1 MLLTQ
6 APFNSIFPIQTP
18 VLQRIV
24 DRMKKI
30 GFDPAHPILVWKRG
44 SDAVVIDGHTRLQ
57 AALSLGIRDIP
68 VIFREFDNPGDALD
82 YAVSQQVERRNMT
95 PADMLRYIEAADKL
109 LERGRKKLAPNG
121 ANSEDHPVQHGK
133 SAAKLAEVLNVLN
146 GDKITAVNARDLW
159 KFLESKQEFAN
170 WIKDRIRKYG
180 FKEGLDFTVDKIING
195 ENKGRFA
202 ANEYFISLDMAK
214 ELAMVENNER
224 GRQARQ
230 YFIEVEKRFRHAGNL
245 VEAIRVALTPIIREN
260 EQYRARLELAR
271 NFLPNGNPGDLNR
284 AGLPKNKF
292 RRGCYVARNGRDI
305 SLLMENPTLP
315 GLFEEI
321 PVNLMNGHFGA
332 LPEPEAVYED

>member
-1 MLLTQ
+1 
-6 APFNSIFPIQTP
+6 
-18 VLQRIV
+18 
-24 DRMKKI
+24 MKAELIK
-30 GFDPAHPILVWKRG
+30 
-44 SDAVVIDGHTRLQ
+44 TT
-57 AALSLGIRDIP
+57 GI
-68 VIFREFDNPGDALD
+68 
-82 YAVSQQVERRNMT
+82 T
-95 PADMLRYIEAADKL
+95 
-109 LERGRKKLAPNG
+109 
-121 ANSEDHPVQHGK
+121 
-133 SAAKLAEVLNVLN
+133 LN

-159 KFLESKQEFAN
+159 KFLESKQDFST
-170 WIKDRIRKYG
+170 WIKRRIEKYD
-180 FKEGLDFTVDKIING
+180 FIEGQDYLLHKFVEQLPSGAKHCI
-195 ENKGRFA
+195 
-202 ANEYFISLDMAK
+202 EYLISLDMAK

-245 VEAIRVALTPIIREN
+245 VETIRAALTPIIREN

-321 PVNLMNGHFGA
+321 PVNLMNGHFGV
-332 LPEPEAVYED
+332 LPEPETVYED

>member
-1 MLLTQ
+1 MNASQEQLPPEMLLTQ

-133 SAAKLAEVLNVLN
+133 SAAKLAEVLNVSLRKARGFARLQEKVPMKPKSSLQRRYFCQQGLQRY
-146 GDKITAVNARDLW
+146 GDPLCFKKKHCAGGKRDFSGGAASTRYEIPYEEHSG
-159 KFLESKQEFAN
+159 KHHC
-170 WIKDRIRKYG
+170 RI
-180 FKEGLDFTVDKIING
+180 
-195 ENKGRFA
+195 
-202 ANEYFISLDMAK
+202 
-214 ELAMVENNER
+214 
-224 GRQARQ
+224 
-230 YFIEVEKRFRHAGNL
+230 EKR
-245 VEAIRVALTPIIREN
+245 
-260 EQYRARLELAR
+260 
-271 NFLPNGNPGDLNR
+271 D
-284 AGLPKNKF
+284 
-292 RRGCYVARNGRDI
+292 
-305 SLLMENPTLP
+305 
-315 GLFEEI
+315 
-321 PVNLMNGHFGA
+321 
-332 LPEPEAVYED
+332 

>member
-1 MLLTQ
+1 MTTELIKT
-6 APFNSIFPIQTP
+6 T
-18 VLQRIV
+18 
-24 DRMKKI
+24 
-30 GFDPAHPILVWKRG
+30 
-44 SDAVVIDGHTRLQ
+44 
-57 AALSLGIRDIP
+57 GI
-68 VIFREFDNPGDALD
+68 
-82 YAVSQQVERRNMT
+82 T
-95 PADMLRYIEAADKL
+95 
-109 LERGRKKLAPNG
+109 
-121 ANSEDHPVQHGK
+121 
-133 SAAKLAEVLNVLN
+133 LN

-159 KFLESKQEFAN
+159 KFLESKQDFST
-170 WIKDRIRKYG
+170 WIKRRIEKYD
-180 FKEGLDFTVDKIING
+180 FIEGQDYLLHKFVEQLPSGAKHCI
-195 ENKGRFA
+195 
-202 ANEYFISLDMAK
+202 EYLISLDMAK

-245 VEAIRVALTPIIREN
+245 VEAIRAALTPIIREN

-332 LPEPEAVYED
+332 LPEPERGYED

>member
-1 MLLTQ
+1 MTTELIKT
-6 APFNSIFPIQTP
+6 T
-18 VLQRIV
+18 
-24 DRMKKI
+24 
-30 GFDPAHPILVWKRG
+30 
-44 SDAVVIDGHTRLQ
+44 
-57 AALSLGIRDIP
+57 GI
-68 VIFREFDNPGDALD
+68 
-82 YAVSQQVERRNMT
+82 T
-95 PADMLRYIEAADKL
+95 
-109 LERGRKKLAPNG
+109 
-121 ANSEDHPVQHGK
+121 
-133 SAAKLAEVLNVLN
+133 LN

-159 KFLESKQEFAN
+159 KFLESKQDFST
-170 WIKDRIRKYG
+170 WIKRRIEKYE
-180 FKEGLDFTVDKIING
+180 FIEGQDYLLHKFVEQLPSGAKHCI
-195 ENKGRFA
+195 
-202 ANEYFISLDMAK
+202 EYLISLDMAK

-230 YFIEVEKRFRHAGNL
+230 YFIEVEKRYRQTGNL
-245 VEAIRVALTPIIREN
+245 VETIRAALTPIIREN

-332 LPEPEAVYED
+332 LPEPETVYED

>member
-1 MLLTQ
+1 MTTELIKT
-6 APFNSIFPIQTP
+6 T
-18 VLQRIV
+18 
-24 DRMKKI
+24 
-30 GFDPAHPILVWKRG
+30 
-44 SDAVVIDGHTRLQ
+44 
-57 AALSLGIRDIP
+57 GI
-68 VIFREFDNPGDALD
+68 
-82 YAVSQQVERRNMT
+82 T
-95 PADMLRYIEAADKL
+95 
-109 LERGRKKLAPNG
+109 
-121 ANSEDHPVQHGK
+121 
-133 SAAKLAEVLNVLN
+133 LN

-159 KFLESKQEFAN
+159 KFLESKQDFST
-170 WIKDRIRKYG
+170 WIKRRIEKYE
-180 FKEGLDFTVDKIING
+180 FIEGQDYLLHKFVEQLPSGAKHCI
-195 ENKGRFA
+195 
-202 ANEYFISLDMAK
+202 EYLISLDMAK

-230 YFIEVEKRFRHAGNL
+230 YFIEVEKRYRQTGNL
-245 VEAIRVALTPIIREN
+245 VETIRAALTPIIREN

>member
-1 MLLTQ
+1 MEGTSMTTELIKT
-6 APFNSIFPIQTP
+6 T
-18 VLQRIV
+18 
-24 DRMKKI
+24 
-30 GFDPAHPILVWKRG
+30 
-44 SDAVVIDGHTRLQ
+44 
-57 AALSLGIRDIP
+57 GI
-68 VIFREFDNPGDALD
+68 
-82 YAVSQQVERRNMT
+82 T
-95 PADMLRYIEAADKL
+95 
-109 LERGRKKLAPNG
+109 
-121 ANSEDHPVQHGK
+121 
-133 SAAKLAEVLNVLN
+133 LN

-159 KFLESKQEFAN
+159 KFLESKQDFST
-170 WIKDRIRKYG
+170 WIKRRIEKYE
-180 FKEGLDFTVDKIING
+180 FIEGQDYLLHKFVEQLPSGAKHCI
-195 ENKGRFA
+195 
-202 ANEYFISLDMAK
+202 EYLISLDMAK

-230 YFIEVEKRFRHAGNL
+230 YFIEVEKRYRQTGNL
-245 VEAIRVALTPIIREN
+245 VETIRAALTPIIREN

-332 LPEPEAVYED
+332 LPEPETVYED

>member
-1 MLLTQ
+1 
-6 APFNSIFPIQTP
+6 
-18 VLQRIV
+18 
-24 DRMKKI
+24 MKAELIK
-30 GFDPAHPILVWKRG
+30 
-44 SDAVVIDGHTRLQ
+44 TT
-57 AALSLGIRDIP
+57 GI
-68 VIFREFDNPGDALD
+68 
-82 YAVSQQVERRNMT
+82 T
-95 PADMLRYIEAADKL
+95 
-109 LERGRKKLAPNG
+109 
-121 ANSEDHPVQHGK
+121 
-133 SAAKLAEVLNVLN
+133 LN
-146 GDKITAVNARDLW
+146 GDSITAVNARDLW
-159 KFLESKQEFAN
+159 KFLESKQDFST
-170 WIKDRIRKYG
+170 WIKRRIEKYD
-180 FKEGLDFTVDKIING
+180 FIEGQDYLLHKFVEQLPSGAKHCI
-195 ENKGRFA
+195 
-202 ANEYFISLDMAK
+202 EYLISLDMAK

-245 VEAIRVALTPIIREN
+245 VEAIRAALTPIIREN

-332 LPEPEAVYED
+332 LPEPEA

>member
-1 MLLTQ
+1 MTAELIKT
-6 APFNSIFPIQTP
+6 T
-18 VLQRIV
+18 
-24 DRMKKI
+24 
-30 GFDPAHPILVWKRG
+30 
-44 SDAVVIDGHTRLQ
+44 
-57 AALSLGIRDIP
+57 GI
-68 VIFREFDNPGDALD
+68 
-82 YAVSQQVERRNMT
+82 T
-95 PADMLRYIEAADKL
+95 
-109 LERGRKKLAPNG
+109 
-121 ANSEDHPVQHGK
+121 
-133 SAAKLAEVLNVLN
+133 LN

-180 FKEGLDFTVDKIING
+180 FLQGIVFTVDKIING

-202 ANEYFISLDMAK
+202 SNEYLISLDMAK

-230 YFIEVEKRFRHAGNL
+230 YFIEVEKRFRHAGSL
-245 VEAIRVALTPIIREN
+245 AETIRAALTPIIREN

-305 SLLMENPTLP
+305 SLLMENPPQP

-321 PVNLMNGHFGA
+321 PVNLMNSQFA
-332 LPEPEAVYED
+332 ELPEPESVYED

>member
-1 MLLTQ
+1 MAEAQKQNT
-6 APFNSIFPIQTP
+6 ST
-18 VLQRIV
+18 
-24 DRMKKI
+24 
-30 GFDPAHPILVWKRG
+30 
-44 SDAVVIDGHTRLQ
+44 
-57 AALSLGIRDIP
+57 GI
-68 VIFREFDNPGDALD
+68 
-82 YAVSQQVERRNMT
+82 T
-95 PADMLRYIEAADKL
+95 
-109 LERGRKKLAPNG
+109 
-121 ANSEDHPVQHGK
+121 
-133 SAAKLAEVLNVLN
+133 LN
-146 GDKITAVNARDLW
+146 GDKSTAVNARDLW
-159 KFLESKQEFAN
+159 KFLESKQDFST
-170 WIKDRIRKYG
+170 WIKRRIEKYE
-180 FKEGLDFTVDKIING
+180 FIEGQDYLLHKFVEQLPSGAKHCI
-195 ENKGRFA
+195 
-202 ANEYFISLDMAK
+202 EYLISLDMAK

-245 VEAIRVALTPIIREN
+245 VEAIRAALTPIIREN

-332 LPEPEAVYED
+332 LPEPETVYED

>member
-1 MLLTQ
+1 MTTELIKT
-6 APFNSIFPIQTP
+6 T
-18 VLQRIV
+18 
-24 DRMKKI
+24 
-30 GFDPAHPILVWKRG
+30 
-44 SDAVVIDGHTRLQ
+44 
-57 AALSLGIRDIP
+57 GI
-68 VIFREFDNPGDALD
+68 
-82 YAVSQQVERRNMT
+82 T
-95 PADMLRYIEAADKL
+95 
-109 LERGRKKLAPNG
+109 
-121 ANSEDHPVQHGK
+121 
-133 SAAKLAEVLNVLN
+133 LN

-159 KFLESKQEFAN
+159 KFLESKQDFST
-170 WIKDRIRKYG
+170 WIKRRIEKYE
-180 FKEGLDFTVDKIING
+180 FIEGQDYLLHKFVEQLPSGAKHCI
-195 ENKGRFA
+195 
-202 ANEYFISLDMAK
+202 EYLISLDMAK

-245 VEAIRVALTPIIREN
+245 VEAIRAALTPIIREN

-321 PVNLMNGHFGA
+321 PVNLMNGHFGV
-332 LPEPEAVYED
+332 LPEPETVYED

>member
-1 MLLTQ
+1 MTTELIKT
-6 APFNSIFPIQTP
+6 T
-18 VLQRIV
+18 
-24 DRMKKI
+24 
-30 GFDPAHPILVWKRG
+30 
-44 SDAVVIDGHTRLQ
+44 
-57 AALSLGIRDIP
+57 GI
-68 VIFREFDNPGDALD
+68 
-82 YAVSQQVERRNMT
+82 T
-95 PADMLRYIEAADKL
+95 
-109 LERGRKKLAPNG
+109 
-121 ANSEDHPVQHGK
+121 
-133 SAAKLAEVLNVLN
+133 LN

-159 KFLESKQEFAN
+159 KFLESKQDFST
-170 WIKDRIRKYG
+170 WIKRRIEKYD
-180 FKEGLDFTVDKIING
+180 FIEGQDYLLHKFVEQLPSGAKHCI
-195 ENKGRFA
+195 
-202 ANEYFISLDMAK
+202 EYLISLDMAK

-245 VEAIRVALTPIIREN
+245 VEAIRAALTPIIREN

-332 LPEPEAVYED
+332 LPEPEA

>member
-1 MLLTQ
+1 
-6 APFNSIFPIQTP
+6 
-18 VLQRIV
+18 
-24 DRMKKI
+24 MKAELIK
-30 GFDPAHPILVWKRG
+30 
-44 SDAVVIDGHTRLQ
+44 TT
-57 AALSLGIRDIP
+57 GI
-68 VIFREFDNPGDALD
+68 
-82 YAVSQQVERRNMT
+82 T
-95 PADMLRYIEAADKL
+95 
-109 LERGRKKLAPNG
+109 
-121 ANSEDHPVQHGK
+121 
-133 SAAKLAEVLNVLN
+133 LN

-159 KFLESKQEFAN
+159 KFLESKQDFST
-170 WIKDRIRKYG
+170 WIKRRIEKYEFIERQDYLLHKFVEQLPSG
-180 FKEGLDFTVDKIING
+180 AKHCI
-195 ENKGRFA
+195 
-202 ANEYFISLDMAK
+202 EYLISLDMAK

-230 YFIEVEKRFRHAGNL
+230 YFIEVEKRYRQTGNL
-245 VEAIRVALTPIIREN
+245 VETIRAALTPIIREN

-332 LPEPEAVYED
+332 LPEPETVYED

>member
-1 MLLTQ
+1 MAEAQKQNT
-6 APFNSIFPIQTP
+6 SGT
-18 VLQRIV
+18 
-24 DRMKKI
+24 
-30 GFDPAHPILVWKRG
+30 
-44 SDAVVIDGHTRLQ
+44 
-57 AALSLGIRDIP
+57 
-68 VIFREFDNPGDALD
+68 
-82 YAVSQQVERRNMT
+82 NMT
-95 PADMLRYIEAADKL
+95 TELIKTT
-109 LERGRKKLAPNG
+109 GIT
-121 ANSEDHPVQHGK
+121 
-133 SAAKLAEVLNVLN
+133 LN

-159 KFLESKQEFAN
+159 KFLESKQDFST
-170 WIKDRIRKYG
+170 WIKRRIEKYE
-180 FKEGLDFTVDKIING
+180 FIEGQDYLLHKFVEQLPSGAKHCI
-195 ENKGRFA
+195 
-202 ANEYFISLDMAK
+202 EYLISLDMAK

-245 VEAIRVALTPIIREN
+245 VEAIRAALTPIIREN

-332 LPEPEAVYED
+332 LPEPETVYED

>member
-1 MLLTQ
+1 MTTELIKT
-6 APFNSIFPIQTP
+6 T
-18 VLQRIV
+18 
-24 DRMKKI
+24 
-30 GFDPAHPILVWKRG
+30 
-44 SDAVVIDGHTRLQ
+44 
-57 AALSLGIRDIP
+57 GI
-68 VIFREFDNPGDALD
+68 
-82 YAVSQQVERRNMT
+82 T
-95 PADMLRYIEAADKL
+95 
-109 LERGRKKLAPNG
+109 
-121 ANSEDHPVQHGK
+121 
-133 SAAKLAEVLNVLN
+133 LN

-159 KFLESKQEFAN
+159 KFLESKQDFST
-170 WIKDRIRKYG
+170 WIKRRIEKYD
-180 FKEGLDFTVDKIING
+180 FIEGQDYLLHKFVEQLPSGAKHCI
-195 ENKGRFA
+195 
-202 ANEYFISLDMAK
+202 EYLISLDMAK

-245 VEAIRVALTPIIREN
+245 VEAIRAALTPIIREN

-332 LPEPEAVYED
+332 LPEPET

>member
-1 MLLTQ
+1 
-6 APFNSIFPIQTP
+6 
-18 VLQRIV
+18 
-24 DRMKKI
+24 MKAELIK
-30 GFDPAHPILVWKRG
+30 
-44 SDAVVIDGHTRLQ
+44 TT
-57 AALSLGIRDIP
+57 GI
-68 VIFREFDNPGDALD
+68 
-82 YAVSQQVERRNMT
+82 T
-95 PADMLRYIEAADKL
+95 
-109 LERGRKKLAPNG
+109 
-121 ANSEDHPVQHGK
+121 
-133 SAAKLAEVLNVLN
+133 LN

-159 KFLESKQEFAN
+159 KFLESKQDFST
-170 WIKDRIRKYG
+170 WIKRRIEKYE
-180 FKEGLDFTVDKIING
+180 FIEGQDYLLHKFVEQLPSGAKHCI
-195 ENKGRFA
+195 
-202 ANEYFISLDMAK
+202 EYLISLDMAK

-230 YFIEVEKRFRHAGNL
+230 YFIEVEKRFRNTGGL
-245 VEAIRVALTPIIREN
+245 VETIRDALTPIIREN

-332 LPEPEAVYED
+332 LPEPETVYED

>member
-1 MLLTQ
+1 MTTELIKT
-6 APFNSIFPIQTP
+6 T
-18 VLQRIV
+18 
-24 DRMKKI
+24 
-30 GFDPAHPILVWKRG
+30 
-44 SDAVVIDGHTRLQ
+44 
-57 AALSLGIRDIP
+57 GI
-68 VIFREFDNPGDALD
+68 
-82 YAVSQQVERRNMT
+82 T
-95 PADMLRYIEAADKL
+95 
-109 LERGRKKLAPNG
+109 
-121 ANSEDHPVQHGK
+121 
-133 SAAKLAEVLNVLN
+133 LN

-159 KFLESKQEFAN
+159 KFLESKQDFST
-170 WIKDRIRKYG
+170 WIKRRIEKYE
-180 FKEGLDFTVDKIING
+180 FIEGQDYLLHKFVEQLPSGAKHCI
-195 ENKGRFA
+195 
-202 ANEYFISLDMAK
+202 EYLISLDMAK

-230 YFIEVEKRFRHAGNL
+230 YFIEVEKRYRQTGNL
-245 VEAIRVALTPIIREN
+245 VETIRAALTPIIREN

-321 PVNLMNGHFGA
+321 PVNLMNA

>member
-1 MLLTQ
+1 MTAELIKT
-6 APFNSIFPIQTP
+6 T
-18 VLQRIV
+18 
-24 DRMKKI
+24 
-30 GFDPAHPILVWKRG
+30 
-44 SDAVVIDGHTRLQ
+44 
-57 AALSLGIRDIP
+57 GI
-68 VIFREFDNPGDALD
+68 
-82 YAVSQQVERRNMT
+82 T
-95 PADMLRYIEAADKL
+95 
-109 LERGRKKLAPNG
+109 
-121 ANSEDHPVQHGK
+121 
-133 SAAKLAEVLNVLN
+133 LN

-159 KFLESKQEFAN
+159 KFLESKQDFST
-170 WIKDRIRKYG
+170 WIKRRIEKYE
-180 FKEGLDFTVDKIING
+180 FIEGQDYLLHKFVEQLPSGAKHCI
-195 ENKGRFA
+195 
-202 ANEYFISLDMAK
+202 EYLISLDMAK

-245 VEAIRVALTPIIREN
+245 VEAIRAALTPIIREN

-332 LPEPEAVYED
+332 QPEPETVYED